1 MGALCCRQD
10 SKLDVNS
17 SGSSSSVNSGGCF
30 KNSCN
35 NHPFEKKVDTLV
47 SALPLN
53 DYKKKLIKKR
63 FVNEVVFYETN
74 SAKLHYRYNMCRFV
88 ISIGSM
94 ILPTLQTIQNNEN
107 VADFKDELFWTAIFT
122 SLSVMV
128 ANNIISM
135 FTLDRRY
142 IMYAVTKEKL
152 KAVGWKYFEL
162 SGMFTGRTHSENWVL
177 FWNEIEK
184 IKKLQ
189 IIAEYT
195 DHDDKKDD
203 ESPGVNKEMEEK
215 EQSEKEY
222 KQTVF
227 NLFKNQKR
235 DLESLKGKD
244 NINIP
249 INELQQSHITPEMQ
263 QQMNNI
269 QHQFT
274 TGIQQVSNGIEQKV
288 SNTQQQMNNGMQQ
301 INNGIE
307 QQMNNGIQ
315 QINSGLQEQ
324 MNSGIEQKVSN
335 IQKQVNDGMETN
347 IDNIINTNNTQESLL
362 YNLQKEVK
370 DGIEQEVNVIE
381 TKKKQNEQMKEI

>member
-1 MGALCCRQD
+1 
-10 SKLDVNS
+10 
-17 SGSSSSVNSGGCF
+17 
-30 KNSCN
+30 
-35 NHPFEKKVDTLV
+35 
-47 SALPLN
+47 
-53 DYKKKLIKKR
+53 
-63 FVNEVVFYETN
+63 
-74 SAKLHYRYNMCRFV
+74 MCRFV

-227 NLFKNQKR
+227 NLFKNQKK
-235 DLESLKGKD
+235 DLESLKVKD
-244 NINIP
+244 NFNAP
-249 INELQQSHITPEMQ
+249 ISDLQQQVTSEMQQQINNIQQQFTNGLQQQVSNTQEQMNNTQEQVSNRLQ
-263 QQMNNI
+263 QQMNNT
-269 QHQFT
+269 QE
-274 TGIQQVSNGIEQKV
+274 QVSNGL
-288 SNTQQQMNNGMQQ
+288 QQQMNNTQEQ
-301 INNGIE
+301 VSNGLQ

-315 QINSGLQEQ
+315 Q
-324 MNSGIEQKVSN
+324 
-335 IQKQVNDGMETN
+335 
-347 IDNIINTNNTQESLL
+347 TNNIVEKTQEGVLDSL
-362 YNLQKEVK
+362 QSEIMEGV
-370 DGIEQEVNVIE
+370 DQELDIIE
-381 TKKKQNEQMKEI
+381 TKKKQKEQLKEI

>member
-1 MGALCCRQD
+1 MGALCCRQE

-17 SGSSSSVNSGGCF
+17 SGSSSTNNGGCF

-227 NLFKNQKR
+227 NLFKNQKK
-235 DLESLKGKD
+235 DLESLKVKD
-244 NINIP
+244 NFNAP
-249 INELQQSHITPEMQ
+249 ISDLQQQVTSEMQ
-263 QQMNNI
+263 QQINNI
-269 QHQFT
+269 QQQFT
-274 TGIQQVSNGIEQKV
+274 NGLQQQVSNTQEQMNNTQEQVSNGI
-288 SNTQQQMNNGMQQ
+288 QQ
-301 INNGIE
+301 
-307 QQMNNGIQ
+307 
-315 QINSGLQEQ
+315 
-324 MNSGIEQKVSN
+324 
-335 IQKQVNDGMETN
+335 
-347 IDNIINTNNTQESLL
+347 
-362 YNLQKEVK
+362 
-370 DGIEQEVNVIE
+370 
-381 TKKKQNEQMKEI
+381 